1 MISNNPIPHFV
12 TRESTMLKSRI
23 TTVLSSLALVSAF
36 ALNASAADHKVVAK
50 GLDNPTGLAIQPGT
64 GHVFIASHA
73 GVLRLDPKSG
83 KVTTEIGGYP
93 DPTDVY
99 GKGPKYAIG
108 PLGLA
113 FLDADHL
120 VVGCGS
126 RADGEELVRV
136 FKVGA
141 EPKEQKESDAVKT
154 FGPITAS
161 DLSAKGEGNFYGVA
175 IIDGAI
181 YVTCNGDDTKGWVAK
196 ATSKDGKWGK
206 LKLAIA
212 TKEATEVDAP
222 GPIAAS
228 KNGKAII
235 VGQIG
240 EVTVEG
246 DSLLTFYSPAGK
258 LQRKLT
264 TTLNDIAGI
273 AYSKDGKLYATDF
286 SWVDATKGALYKL
299 TPGNKESTEA
309 KAKKILDL
317 DKPTAIAF
325 GEDGTAYIAVF
336 GTVGDDGKP
345 AGSIIAVS
353 GL

>member
-1 MISNNPIPHFV
+1 
-12 TRESTMLKSRI
+12 MLKSRI
-23 TTVLSSLALVSAF
+23 ATVLSSLALIAAF
-36 ALNASAADHKVVAK
+36 AVNASADHHKVIAK
-50 GLDNPTGLAIQPGT
+50 GLDNPTGLAVQPGT
-64 GHVFIASHA
+64 GHIFIASHA

-83 KVTTEIGGYP
+83 IVTTEVGGYP
-93 DPTDVY
+93 DPTDAY
-99 GKGPKYAIG
+99 GKGPKYPIG

-113 FLDADHL
+113 FLDAEHL
-120 VVGCGS
+120 VVGGGS
-126 RADGEELVRV
+126 RKDGEELVRV

-154 FGPITAS
+154 LGPIKPS
-161 DLSAKGEGNFYGVA
+161 DDTIKGEGNFYGVA
-175 IIDGAI
+175 VIGGAI
-181 YVTCNGDDTKGWVAK
+181 YITCNGDDTKGWVAK

-222 GPIAAS
+222 GPITAS
-228 KNGKAII
+228 KSGKAVV

-246 DSLLTFYSPAGK
+246 DSLLTFYSPRGK

-264 TTLNDIAGI
+264 TSLNDIAGI
-273 AYSKDGKLYATDF
+273 AYSKSGKLYATDF
-286 SWVDATKGALYKL
+286 SWVDASKGALYQL
-299 TPGNKESTEA
+299 MPGKKDSTEA
-309 KAKKILDL
+309 KSKKILGL
-317 DKPTAIAF
+317 DKPTAIVF
-325 GEDGTAYIAVF
+325 GEDGTAYVATF

-345 AGSIIAVS
+345 AGSVIAVS